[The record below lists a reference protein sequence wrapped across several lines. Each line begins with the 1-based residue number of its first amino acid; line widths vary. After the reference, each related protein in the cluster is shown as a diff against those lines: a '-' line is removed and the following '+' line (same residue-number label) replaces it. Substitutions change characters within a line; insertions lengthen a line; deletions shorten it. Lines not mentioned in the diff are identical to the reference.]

1 MMKLTL
7 DIEVYKNYLLVM
19 FKQVGGNKVRCFEMT
34 PTQPL
39 NAQNIKTIMAKYTTI
54 GFNSI
59 NFDLPILAAAINGAD
74 NQTLKDL
81 ADKIIV
87 QDMKH
92 WQLGI
97 EVPANWD
104 HIDIKEPAP
113 GVMTS
118 LKTYGAR
125 MHASKLQDLP
135 IEPNASINPTQYELM
150 RQYCLNDL
158 ETTEALY
165 TSLLA
170 QFDLREKMSAIYGE
184 NLMSK
189 SDAQIAE
196 VVIKTELTK
205 EKVRVNKSP
214 IKPGQTFKYKMPDF
228 IKFNNDVFND
238 LKQRVI
244 DSVFTIEKTGS
255 VKIPKLI
262 ADKVPFDGAAYQFG
276 IGGLHS
282 TEEKQAIIKRD
293 GEFLCDFDVASFYP
307 NIILGQNLHPKH
319 LTPKFLNVYKS
330 IVDKRIAAKKTGDKV
345 TADSLKITINGS
357 YGKFG
362 SKYSFLYS
370 PDLMIQTTITG
381 QLSLLMLIEQVTAV
395 GARVV
400 SANTD
405 GIVIHGDNA
414 IYNDVL
420 DVCFDWELQT
430 GYELEE
436 TRYNALYSANVNNY
450 IAVKDKG
457 VKCKGWYAPAGLSKN
472 PTNLICVDAVI
483 AHITEGA
490 PIKQTITSCSDITKF
505 LTVRAVKGG
514 GEWGGE
520 YLGKVVRWYHS
531 TNGAPITYKT
541 NGNKVAKS
549 DGSKPLMDLPDE
561 IPTDIDYQVYINEAQ
576 NILEVIG
583 YA

>member
-1 MMKLTL
+1 MKKLTL
-7 DIEVYKNYLLVM
+7 DVEIYSNYFLIM
-19 FKQVGGNKVRCFEMT
+19 FKEVGGDKVRYFEQTDNQKLDIASIKNIMT
-34 PTQPL
+34 RR
-39 NAQNIKTIMAKYTTI
+39 TTI

-59 NFDLPILAAAINGAD
+59 NFDLPLIANALNGAS
-74 NQTLKDL
+74 NQQLKDL
-81 ADKIIV
+81 ADKIILHDV
-87 QDMKH
+87 KH

-97 EVPANWD
+97 DVPNSWD

-113 GVMTS
+113 GVMTG

-125 MHASKLQDLP
+125 MNAPKLQDLP
-135 IEPNASINPTQYELM
+135 IEPNATINPNQYDLM
-150 RQYCLNDL
+150 RKYCLNDL
-158 ETTEALY
+158 ETTEMLY
-165 TSLLA
+165 TTLSA
-170 QFDLREKMSAIYGE
+170 QFDLREKMSALYGE

-196 VVIKTELTK
+196 VVIKSALNK
-205 EKVRVNKSP
+205 AKVNVTKSP
-214 IKPGQTFKYKMPDF
+214 IKPGQKFKYKMPEF
-228 IKFNNDVFND
+228 IRFEHENLNA

-244 DSVFTIEKTGS
+244 DCVFKIEPSGS
-255 VKIPKLI
+255 VKIPELI
-262 ADKVPFDGAAYQFG
+262 ADKVPFNGAAYQFG

-282 TEEKQAIIKRD
+282 TEEKQAIIKKD
-293 GEFLCDFDVASFYP
+293 DEFLSDFDVASFYP
-307 NIILGQNLHPKH
+307 NIILGQSLHPKH
-319 LTPKFLNVYKS
+319 LTHKFLDVYKT
-330 IVDKRIAAKKTGDKV
+330 IVDERIKAKKTGDKV

-381 QLSLLMLIEQVTAV
+381 QLALLMLIEQVTAV

-405 GIVIHGDNA
+405 GIVIHGNKS

-436 TRYNALYSANVNNY
+436 TPYTAIYSANVNNY

-457 VKCKGWYAPAGLSKN
+457 VKCKGWYAPSGLSKN
-472 PTNLICVDAVI
+472 PTNVICVDAVI
-483 AHITEGA
+483 EHIVNNI
-490 PIKQTITSCSDITKF
+490 PIEQTIKSCNDVTKF

-514 GEWGGE
+514 GEWQGK
-520 YLGKVVRWYHS
+520 YLGKVVRWYQS

-549 DGSKPLMDLPDE
+549 DGAKPLMDLPNTL
-561 IPTDIDYQVYINEAQ
+561 PTDIDYQVYINEAK

-583 YA
+583 HA

>member
-1 MMKLTL
+1 MQLTL
-7 DIEVYKNYLLVM
+7 DIEVYKNYFLVM
-19 FKQVGGNKVRCFEMT
+19 FKEIGGDKVRYFEMT
-34 PTQPL
+34 PRQAL
-39 NAQNIKTIMAKYTTI
+39 NITSIKNIMVRRTTV

-59 NFDLPILAAAINGAD
+59 NFDLPLLVSALNGAN
-74 NQTLKDL
+74 NQQLKDL
-81 ADKIIV
+81 ADKIIL
-87 QDMKH
+87 QDIKY

-97 EVPANWD
+97 HIPTQWD

-113 GVMTS
+113 GVMTG

-125 MHASKLQDLP
+125 MHSPKLQDLP
-135 IEPNASINPTQYELM
+135 IEPDATITPDQYGLM
-150 RQYCLNDL
+150 RKYCLNDL
-158 ETTEALY
+158 ETTEQLY
-165 TSLLA
+165 TALKA
-170 QFDLREKMSAIYGE
+170 QFDLRSEMSKLYGE

-196 VVIKTELTK
+196 VVIKTELNK
-205 EKVRVNKSP
+205 AKVSVGKSP
-214 IKPGQTFKYKMPDF
+214 IKSGQSFKYKMPGF
-228 IKFNNDVFND
+228 INFKHENLND

-244 DSVFTIEKTGS
+244 DSVFKIEKTGS

-262 ADKVPFDGAAYQFG
+262 ADKVPFNGAAYQFG

-282 TEEKQAIIKRD
+282 TEEKQAVIKKED
-293 GEFLCDFDVASFYP
+293 EFLCDFDVASFYP
-307 NIILGQNLHPKH
+307 NIILGQSLYPKH
-319 LTPKFLNVYKS
+319 LTPKFLDVYKS
-330 IVDKRIAAKKTGDKV
+330 IVDKRIEAKRSGDKV

-381 QLSLLMLIEQVTAV
+381 QLALLMLIEQVTSV

-405 GIVIHGDNA
+405 GIVIHGHKS
-414 IYNDVL
+414 IYDDVL
-420 DVCFDWELQT
+420 NVCFDWELQT

-436 TRYNALYSANVNNY
+436 TPYTAIYSANVNNY
-450 IAVKDKG
+450 IAVKGKG
-457 VKCKGWYAPAGLSKN
+457 VKCKGWYAPSGLSKN

-483 AHITEGA
+483 SRITEGVSISKT
-490 PIKQTITSCSDITKF
+490 IKSCSDITKF

-514 GEWGGE
+514 GQWKGQ

-531 TNGAPITYKT
+531 TNGEAITYKT

-549 DGSKPLMDLPDE
+549 DGAKPLMDLPSAFPD
-561 IPTDIDYQVYINEAQ
+561 DVDYDVYINEA
-576 NILEVIG
+576 NKILEVIG
-583 YA
+583 HA